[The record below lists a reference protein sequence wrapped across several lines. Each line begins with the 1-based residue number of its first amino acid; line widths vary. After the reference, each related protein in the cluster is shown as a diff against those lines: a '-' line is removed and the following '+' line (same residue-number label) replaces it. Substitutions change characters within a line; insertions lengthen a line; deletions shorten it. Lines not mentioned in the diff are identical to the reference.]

1 VSALKYAVL
10 GANGQL
16 GQAFLRALGQDATGL
31 TRGQVDLT
39 QSEGM
44 RAVLEKL
51 RPDVV
56 VNCTAYNGV
65 DAAESDLVTPFAV
78 NAWGVRDLAR
88 ICQGLG
94 CVLVHF
100 STNYVFGLDR
110 VRRTPLGESDLPGP
124 VGVYGASKLAGEYLV
139 RAACARHY
147 VIRTTGLFGVVR
159 PGTTRASFVEL
170 MLRLAGQAQP
180 IRVVN
185 DQICSP
191 TRTDDLAMAALALV
205 GTGAYGLYHLTSAGE
220 CTWHEFARTIFD
232 MVGARVDLRAVAS
245 DDFGSPARRPEYSVM
260 ANEAYGRLG
269 LAPIRHW
276 KDALAQYLGERASA

>member
-1 VSALKYAVL
+1 LSALKYAVL

-31 TRGQVDLT
+31 TRDQVDLT
-39 QSEGM
+39 QSERM

-51 RPDVV
+51 RPEVV

-88 ICQGLG
+88 ICQDLG

-100 STNYVFGLDR
+100 STNYVFGWDR
-110 VRRTPLGESDLPGP
+110 VRRSPLGETDLPGP
-124 VGVYGASKLAGEYLV
+124 VGVYGASKLAGEYLA
-139 RAACARHY
+139 RAACARQY

-159 PGTTRASFVEL
+159 PGSTRASFVEL
-170 MLRLAGQAQP
+170 MLRLAGQGQP

-191 TRTDDLAMAALALV
+191 TRTDDLAMATLALL
-205 GTGAYGLYHLTSAGE
+205 GTGAYGLYQLTSAGE

-276 KDALAQYLGERASA
+276 KDALAQYLGERVV

>member
-1 VSALKYAVL
+1 MSALKYAVL

-31 TRGQVDLT
+31 TRDQVDLT
-39 QSEGM
+39 QSERM

-51 RPDVV
+51 RPEVV

-88 ICQGLG
+88 ICQDLG

-110 VRRTPLGESDLPGP
+110 VRRSPLGETDLPGP
-124 VGVYGASKLAGEYLV
+124 VGVYGASKLAGEYLA
-139 RAACARHY
+139 RAACARQY

-159 PGTTRASFVEL
+159 PGSTRASFVEL
-170 MLRLAGQAQP
+170 MLRLAGQGQP

-191 TRTDDLAMAALALV
+191 TRTDDLAMATLALL
-205 GTGAYGLYHLTSAGE
+205 GTGAYGLYQLTSAGE

-276 KDALAQYLGERASA
+276 KDALAQYLGERVV

>member
-1 VSALKYAVL
+1 LKYAVL

-31 TRGQVDLT
+31 TRDQVDLT
-39 QSEGM
+39 QSERM

-51 RPDVV
+51 RPEVV

-88 ICQGLG
+88 ICQDLG

-110 VRRTPLGESDLPGP
+110 VRRSPLGETDLPGP
-124 VGVYGASKLAGEYLV
+124 VGVYGASKLAGEYLA
-139 RAACARHY
+139 RAACARQY

-159 PGTTRASFVEL
+159 PGSTRASFVEL
-170 MLRLAGQAQP
+170 MLRLAGQGQP

-191 TRTDDLAMAALALV
+191 TRTDDLAMATLALL
-205 GTGAYGLYHLTSAGE
+205 GTGAYGLYQLTSAGE

-276 KDALAQYLGERASA
+276 KDALAQYLGERVV